1 MVLLSSVDVVVVVGT
16 GGSLLLY
23 KICCLTAAVSAFP
36 VIVVVVVVVVVVVA
50 ECYVHFKPLRFE
62 RFRPQE
68 SAQLYLDTLSVWPG
82 RTREAS

>member
-36 VIVVVVVVVVVVVA
+36 VIVVVVA

>member
-36 VIVVVVVVVVVVVA
+36 VIVVVVVVVVVA